1 MHSRDGSFLHAR
13 VLLSVCW
20 HPRAHPN
27 IMHHDPPADTLTKR
41 LSKIYMY
48 ITCCFLYSLCPRS
61 STPPQPNQQ
70 LQEEPVEQI
79 KEWQNTDSE
88 KVHLPDK
95 LSSSQEKEE
104 KRKNDR
110 KLHEAKLR
118 EVRGERKI
126 EKRHSLIKKK
136 GKKGV
141 RRVVVVEDKVKPDEP
156 AKLVNPLLEQVSQRC
171 FQYILIL

>member
-1 MHSRDGSFLHAR
+1 M
-13 VLLSVCW
+13 
-20 HPRAHPN
+20 
-27 IMHHDPPADTLTKR
+27 
-41 LSKIYMY
+41 
-48 ITCCFLYSLCPRS
+48 
-61 STPPQPNQQ
+61 
-70 LQEEPVEQI
+70 EQI